1 MRYFTRGHA
10 NGEHSDAEYDEVV
23 ASYRRHLE
31 EISAALPLPLRSL
44 ATDISLHDAVIERIT
59 WQPATGALAIA
70 LVAFRVGVPN
80 AYDSVVLEYGGA
92 MLGEARVD
100 SLRAVARDREAQ
112 ILDFEVDID
121 DEDGRF
127 IHRLLFWPREEV
139 AIDFRTFDCQVT
151 PREGF
156 AVELGG
162 SFLVLEPEDEDE

>member
-10 NGEHSDAEYDEVV
+10 NGEHSDEEYEESV
-23 ASYRRHLE
+23 ANYRRRLE
-31 EISAALPLPLRSL
+31 SISHALPQSLRSL
-44 ATDISLHDAVIERIT
+44 ATDISLHDAVVERIA
-59 WQPATGALAIA
+59 WRPATGSLTIA

-100 SLRAVARDREAQ
+100 SLRAVARDREAE
-112 ILDFEVDID
+112 ILDFEVDVD
-121 DEDGRF
+121 DEDGYL

-139 AIDFRTFDCQVT
+139 TIDFRTFDCQVT
-151 PREGF
+151 PRDGF

-162 SFLVLEPEDEDE
+162 SFLVVEPEDEDE